1 MTYNIIRRKTHDARM
16 GKGVIMKCKN
26 IETVVMH
33 NNHLGREAAIADT
46 FGVTFSE
53 YVATYDEE
61 TNCTTIHYISYKEW

>member
-1 MTYNIIRRKTHDARM
+1 
-16 GKGVIMKCKN
+16 MKCKN

-33 NNHLGREAAIADT
+33 NNHLGCEAAIADT
-46 FGVTFSE
+46 FGLTFSE